1 MRQINE
7 VSNLSSFLFSLTL
20 IVSRTAKKIQTEFS
34 SFNTS
39 TLRFLVLVTIMSLQ
53 ENITL

>member
-39 TLRFLVLVTIMSLQ
+39 TLRFLVLVTIMLLQ

>member
-7 VSNLSSFLFSLTL
+7 VSYLSSFLFSLTL
-20 IVSRTAKKIQTEFS
+20 IVSRTTKKIQTEFS

-39 TLRFLVLVTIMSLQ
+39 TLRFLVLVTIM
-53 ENITL
+53 

>member
-1 MRQINE
+1 MKQINE
-7 VSNLSSFLFSLTL
+7 VSYLSSFLFSLTL
-20 IVSRTAKKIQTEFS
+20 IVSRTTKKIQTEFS

-39 TLRFLVLVTIMSLQ
+39 TLRFLVLVTIMLLQ

>member
-34 SFNTS
+34 SFNTR
-39 TLRFLVLVTIMSLQ
+39 TLRFLVLVTIMLLQ
-53 ENITL
+53 GNITL

>member
-20 IVSRTAKKIQTEFS
+20 IVSRTAKKIQTKFS

-39 TLRFLVLVTIMSLQ
+39 TLRFLVLVTIMLLQ

>member
-1 MRQINE
+1 MRQIYE

-20 IVSRTAKKIQTEFS
+20 IVSRTAKKIPTEFI

-39 TLRFLVLVTIMSLQ
+39 TLRFLVLVTIMQLQ